1 MRRLPFARVLRGLVP
16 LSLAGALI
24 AAEVLPEGVE
34 DPFGLGPRLALIDH
48 LKERYGIDA
57 PMGISY
63 DDLLARYQEAVAAS
77 RADLTE
83 EEELAAD
90 RLRRLRESVR
100 AAIGTEPP
108 ADADQET
115 LRALLAG
122 AGAGTAGHPA
132 AGAVPWSPRR
142 FDQRPAQERF
152 CLQVLSQ
159 RLHPAM
165 TEAIARKAR
174 DQDGDGQGDPLP
186 LEDLVAWQQ
195 GRGSK
200 VMLPASFSRGQAI
213 LDGYRYA
220 LVVATGPAT
229 AAGSWLCFAI
239 PEGDGDLLQEF
250 CLTADGL
257 ILERQPRAGGAA
269 ATWADCWTT
278 TAEGRPVPLQG
289 WLGVRLGGEG
299 RGPVA
304 LGSAPLVG
312 PAAHGGGP
320 TWPPTRGSSLPE
332 VTLLDADGRHVALRS
347 FLGKP
352 IVLVCVAMS
361 CSGCQ
366 ALAGGN
372 EIGGLGKVVPQ
383 GGIAPLD
390 AWLNQVGQVQP
401 TDPDLVVI
409 HLLHTGFGLDLPTL
423 DEAKSWEQHFGL
435 DRRANHHV
443 LIADTRVIG
452 GIQRGLVLFDQRGHV
467 VAEWLDPAYAD
478 DLQTRFMPALARLLG
493 R

>member
-1 MRRLPFARVLRGLVP
+1 MHPLSPARVLRGLMP
-16 LSLAGALI
+16 LCLVGAVA

-57 PMGISY
+57 PMGITY
-63 DDLLARYQEAVAAS
+63 EELLERYNAAVAES
-77 RADLTE
+77 RAELNE
-83 EEELAAD
+83 EEHLAAD

-100 AAIGTEPP
+100 AAIGAEPP
-108 ADADQET
+108 ADADLET

-122 AGAGTAGHPA
+122 AGAGGHPA
-132 AGAVPWSPRR
+132 AGDVPWSPRR

-152 CLQVLSQ
+152 CVQVLSQ

-165 TEAIARKAR
+165 TEAIARNAR
-174 DQDGDGQGDPLP
+174 DTDGDGQGEPLP

-200 VMLPASFSRGQAI
+200 VMLPASFSRGQAS

-229 AAGSWLCFAI
+229 AAGSWLCLAI
-239 PEGDGDLLQEF
+239 PEGEGSLLQEF
-250 CLTADGL
+250 CLTADGRV
-257 ILERQPRAGGAA
+257 LERAARVDRAAVAA
-269 ATWADCWTT
+269 WTDCWTT
-278 TAEGRPVPLQG
+278 TPEGRPVPVQG
-289 WLGVRLGGEG
+289 WLRVRVGGDG

-312 PAAHGGGP
+312 PAAHGGGA
-320 TWPPTRGSSLPE
+320 TWPPTRGSALPE
-332 VTLLDADGRHVALRS
+332 VTLLDADGRSVALRS
-347 FLGKP
+347 FVGKP
-352 IVLVCVAMS
+352 IILVCVAMS
-361 CSGCQ
+361 CSGSQ

-390 AWLNQVGQVQP
+390 AWLSQVGQVHP
-401 TDPDLVVI
+401 TDPGLTVI
-409 HLLHTGFGLDLPTL
+409 HLLHTGFGLDLPTQ

-443 LIADTRVIG
+443 LIADSQVIS
-452 GIQRGLVLFDQRGHV
+452 GIQRGLVLCDERGFV